1 MLISFS
7 VENWRSFRDKAEFS
21 MAATKERQFVRRLM
35 TVSRRPK
42 VIRLLPTSAI
52 FGGNAAGKS
61 NLINAIAQARAF
73 IIQRSEIIGDNA
85 IRLAIPFALDK
96 RCASKPSAFAFSI
109 LVNVGGKEKVF
120 DYSFSVTREAVVDER
135 LVRSDFNGNECVI
148 FDRNAETGELFSDSS
163 ESDRIKFVL
172 RGTRKD
178 RLFLSNAV
186 EQNVRELEP
195 IFHWFRDCLHIVR
208 PESKYIP
215 VNELSGAD
223 SLNAFGS
230 LLGQYDT
237 GIKSVRLDS
246 IPSGAI
252 GLEGNLPSGVMFR
265 IDLGQG
271 RICMAS
277 NNGGEVA
284 CRELRA
290 MHRDADGSDIQF
302 SFADESDGTR
312 RLVDI
317 LPMMQTLLNTSGHVF
332 IVDELDRSI
341 HPNLMERMLQDYLTA
356 LGEDSRSQLIFTTHD
371 TNLLDQQT
379 LRRDESWIV
388 ERAADGSSNLCAIS
402 DFRLRKDADIR
413 KGYLIGRFGGV
424 PRV

>member
-7 VENWRSFRDKAEFS
+7 VENWRSFRDRAEFS
-21 MAATKERQFVRRLM
+21 MVATREKHFVQRLM
-35 TVSRRPK
+35 TIRRRPK
-42 VIRLLPTSAI
+42 VIRLLPASAV

-61 NLINAIAQARAF
+61 NLVKAIAQAKAF
-73 IIQRSEIIGDNA
+73 IVQRSEIIGDA
-85 IRLAIPFALDK
+85 IRLAVPFALDR
-96 RCASKPSAFAFSI
+96 RCSSKPSAFSFSI
-109 LVNVGGKEKVF
+109 LVNVGEKEQVF
-120 DYSFSVTREAVVDER
+120 DYSFSVTKEAVVDER

-148 FDRNAETGELFSDSS
+148 FDRNAERGELFSDSS
-163 ESDRIKFVL
+163 ESDRIMFVL

-195 IFHWFRDCLHIVR
+195 VFNWFRNSLQIVR

-215 VNELSGAD
+215 LNEFSGTE
-223 SLNAFGS
+223 SLKAFGD

-237 GIKSVRLDS
+237 GIRSVRLDS
-246 IPSGAI
+246 ISSGAI
-252 GLEGNLPSGVMFR
+252 GLEGNLPSGVMCR

-271 RICMAS
+271 QICMAS
-277 NNGGEVA
+277 NDGGEVA

-290 MHRDADGSDIQF
+290 MHRDVDGNDIQF

-317 LPMMQTLLNTSGHVF
+317 LPMMQSLQNSSRRVF
-332 IVDELDRSI
+332 VVDELDRSI
-341 HPNLMERMLQDYLTA
+341 HPNLMERILQDYLSSI
-356 LGEDSRSQLIFTTHD
+356 GEESRCQLIFTTHD

-379 LRRDESWIV
+379 IRRDEAWLV
-388 ERAADGSSNLCAIS
+388 ERDTDGASSLCAIS

-413 KGYLIGRFGGV
+413 NGYLIGRFGGV